1 MKTNSWS
8 SENKDTCLHDG
19 SVGPTNEARVKGK
32 LVFILPCKEEED
44 VSQSRQ
50 EWTKSMA
57 LAITSRSSM
66 VVTLEKLWAIFSHG
80 CGKRRRERSGNGFS
94 HHEPKQLRH
103 AD

>member
-57 LAITSRSSM
+57 LAITSRSSY
-66 VVTLEKLWAIFSHG
+66 VTPIKKVTEHFSAW
-80 CGKRRRERSGNGFS
+80 ERKA
-94 HHEPKQLRH
+94 EAR
-103 AD
+103 A